1 MNINEFNQRV
11 HVHQKTT
18 NQNEPENVYIMVGG
32 SSIGG
37 TPAVGVDCVVR
48 GIDWDHGKIF
58 IVPSEP
64 LVKKKSYS
72 TVEQDFIVRALE
84 RGYKYIC
91 RCGNG
96 DIIVSSEIPIRTTR
110 SWKYSKKNSER
121 TSLYR
126 NDFKKLTFENG
137 GVMALSSLLIVEDE

>member
-1 MNINEFNQRV
+1 MNINELDRQASIL
-11 HVHQKTT
+11 QKTT
-18 NQNEPENVYIMVGG
+18 DARDPEGVYIMIEG
-32 SSIGG
+32 SAIGG
-37 TPAVGVDCVVR
+37 TPAVGVECVVR
-48 GIDWDHGKIF
+48 GIDWDHGKVF
-58 IVPSEP
+58 IVPSEK

-72 TVEQDFIVRALE
+72 TIEQDFIVRAIE

-91 RCGNG
+91 RCANG
-96 DIIVSSEIPIRTTR
+96 DIIISSEIPTRTNR

-137 GVMALSSLLIVEDE
+137 GVMALSSLLVVEDE

>member
-1 MNINEFNQRV
+1 MNINEFGHRIDLYQRLAD
-11 HVHQKTT
+11 K
-18 NQNEPENVYIMVGG
+18 NEPETVCIMIDG
-32 SSIGG
+32 SAIGG
-37 TPAVGVDCVVR
+37 TPFVGIQSVVN
-48 GIDWDHGKIF
+48 GFDWDHGKIF
-58 IVPSEP
+58 IVPTEP

-96 DIIVSSEIPIRTTR
+96 DIIVSEDIPIRTAR
-110 SWKYSKKNSER
+110 SWQYNKRTSER

>member
-1 MNINEFNQRV
+1 MNINELNRQTSIL
-11 HVHQKTT
+11 QKTT
-18 NQNEPENVYIMVGG
+18 DARDPEGVYIMIEG
-32 SSIGG
+32 SAIGG
-37 TPAVGVDCVVR
+37 TPAVNVECVVR
-48 GIDWDHGKIF
+48 GFDWDHGKVF
-58 IVPSEP
+58 IVPSEK

-72 TVEQDFIVRALE
+72 TVEQDFIVRAIE

-96 DIIVSSEIPIRTTR
+96 DIIISSEIPTRTNR